1 MGGMKASALTF
12 PFLDEL
18 VGGQG
23 APECREHLLL
33 QLWFNHSWFASLPQ
47 TQTQQGR
54 EPPAD

>member
-1 MGGMKASALTF
+1 MKASALTF

-47 TQTQQGR
+47 THTQQGR
-54 EPPAD
+54 EPPTD